1 MAPAPHRN
9 QHITTT
15 KRTKWHQTV
24 VIDTHTAFAQ
34 GFLATVTARAV
45 LARTRTTCADQHAQ
59 SGLHI
64 NTALGE
70 NGDATYLLLRL
81 HGL

>member
-1 MAPAPHRN
+1 M
-9 QHITTT
+9 TTT
-15 KRTKWHQTV
+15 KRTKWHQAV
-24 VIDTHTAFAQ
+24 MIDIYTAFAQ
-34 GFLATVTARAV
+34 GFLATVTKPYR
-45 LARTRTTCADQHAQ
+45 LEHPQHADQHAQ
-59 SGLHI
+59 SGLHV

>member
-1 MAPAPHRN
+1 M
-9 QHITTT
+9 
-15 KRTKWHQTV
+15 
-24 VIDTHTAFAQ
+24 IDIHTAFVQ
-34 GFLATVTARAV
+34 GFLATVTKPYFR
-45 LARTRTTCADQHAQ
+45 LEHPQHADQHAQ

-70 NGDATYLLLRL
+70 NGDATYLLVCL